1 MTSTEQI
8 IEALRAALTD
18 NERLREQN
26 RRLVAAASEPLAV
39 VGMACRFPGGADSPD
54 LLWERLADGRD
65 MMSPLPRDRGW
76 DLDALLG
83 TADGGPAASAAREG
97 GFLADVSRFDAELFG
112 ISPREAL
119 AMDPQQRVML
129 EVAWEAF
136 EHAGL
141 DPLSL
146 KGSPTGVFLGVS
158 YAAYGSDVTH
168 VPAEV
173 QGYSMTGNVTS
184 VASGRIAYTLGLEGP
199 AVSVDTA
206 CSSSLVALHQAAH
219 ALRAGECSL
228 ALVGGV
234 SVMPTPALLV
244 EFTRQRGMAGDGRA
258 KAFAAAADGTAW
270 AEGAAAVVVERLSD
284 ARRHGHRV
292 LALVR
297 GSAVNQDGASNGLTA
312 PNGAAQRRVI
322 RAALD
327 SAGLTPQEVDAVE
340 AHGTGTRLGD
350 PIEARAL
357 FDTYGRDRDPA
368 HPLWL
373 GAVKSNFGHAG
384 TAAGLAGLVKT
395 VLAMRAG
402 RLPRTLHVDEPT
414 RAVDW
419 SSGTVRLLTEDVAWT
434 RAGHPRRAGISSF
447 GISGTNAHVIV
458 EEAPQTPDT
467 PAPDTPP
474 ARGLTEP
481 EGAAGDGTAAVTQGP
496 GAARGAGAV
505 PGAGRTPV
513 PEAASAPGD
522 STGRPEAAAAADRH
536 TSGSGSTP
544 AETPLPLA
552 GRTGAALRAQAA
564 RLADHIARRT
574 DVPLA
579 DVGLSLATTRARLP
593 RRAVV
598 VADGREEAL
607 RALRAL
613 AAGEPDPAVTEGEAE
628 TENRPAFLFTG
639 QGAQRP
645 GMGAGLYAAFP
656 VFAAAFDE
664 TCGALDRH
672 LEHSLREVVLAAPG
686 TRGAALLDTTAYTQ
700 PATFAL
706 QVALHR
712 LWESWGVAPRF
723 LIGHSVGEISA
734 AHVSGVLSLDDAA
747 ALVTARG
754 ALMQALP
761 PGGAMYAVQATP
773 DELAP
778 HLAGREAEVS
788 LAAVN
793 GPRSAV
799 LSGDAEAAAGVAAH
813 WAERGRRTKRLRV
826 GHAFHSARMEPML
839 DAFREVAAALS
850 YRQPTVPVISNVTG
864 RAAAPGELADP
875 GYWVRHVRGTVR
887 FLDGMRA
894 LADEHV
900 TAYVEL
906 GPDAVLTAM
915 ARECLGGRAA
925 ARVLAPT
932 LRRDRPE
939 TRTALTA
946 VAAVHAHGVPLDW
959 EAVFSGRGARRTDLP
974 TYAFQGRRYWLTSAP
989 DAQAGDVVPTLLAQA
1004 PSPDRAQAPAP
1015 AATGDGTPPPADA
1028 GERWADRLP
1037 VLDEEARTALLT
1049 GLVRRHVAAVLGH
1062 PSPEEVLVARDF
1074 GELGLDSMTAADLL
1088 TRLQAATGLDL
1099 PATAVLDHPSCERLA
1114 AHLAD
1119 RLADG
1124 VPVAAPAAPAAR
1136 PDGLAG
1142 LFLRACREGR
1152 AREAHELTAGLAAFR
1167 SSFTDSAGLDR
1178 EPRTAW
1184 LCDGPDQP
1192 VLLCFPS
1199 FVWQQNFYTYAKLA
1213 SGFRGGRAVATIG
1226 LPGFEEGEPLPASVD
1241 ALAEALADAARRAAA
1256 GRTFALLGHSG
1267 GGNVAAVVAARLER
1281 RGTPPG
1287 ALVLLD
1293 TPAWGGGHGLGGER
1307 WGDAVQRA
1315 LVERAALVARAADG
1329 TAEAWITARARYAGF
1344 DYAVPHLGTPTLLV
1358 RATEPLPAP
1367 GGPDPADDGW
1377 RVAWAL
1383 PHTVADA
1390 PGDHFSMLEADHA
1403 AKTAQAVDDWL
1414 RGPR

>member
-1 MTSTEQI
+1 MASTEQI

-39 VGMACRFPGGADSPD
+39 VGMACRFPGGATSPD

-65 MMSPLPRDRGW
+65 MMSPLPGDRGW

-83 TADGGPAASAAREG
+83 TAGAGPAASAAREG

-136 EHAGL
+136 EHSGL

-284 ARRHGHRV
+284 ARRHGHPV

-327 SAGLTPQEVDAVE
+327 SAGLTPHEVDAVE

-384 TAAGLAGLVKT
+384 PAAGLAGLVKM

-414 RAVDW
+414 PAVDW
-419 SSGTVRLLTEDVAWT
+419 SSGTVRLLTEDVPWT

-458 EEAPQTPDT
+458 EEAPE
-467 PAPDTPP
+467 PAEASEPSSATSTPP
-474 ARGLTEP
+474 VTTTPLDA
-481 EGAAGDGTAAVTQGP
+481 GTATPRTTAVGP
-496 GAARGAGAV
+496 GPSG
-505 PGAGRTPV
+505 PG
-513 PEAASAPGD
+513 
-522 STGRPEAAAAADRH
+522 
-536 TSGSGSTP
+536 P

-552 GRTGAALRAQAA
+552 GKTEDALRAQAA
-564 RLADHIARRT
+564 RLADHLDRRT
-574 DVPLA
+574 GVPLT

-598 VADGREEAL
+598 VADGREEVL

-613 AAGEPDPAVTEGEAE
+613 AEGEPDPAVTEGEARAE
-628 TENRPAFLFTG
+628 TRPAFLFTG

-645 GMGAGLYAAFP
+645 GMGADLHAAFP

-664 TCGALDRH
+664 ACRSLDRH
-672 LEHSLREVVLAAPG
+672 LEHPLREVVLAAPG
-686 TRGAALLDTTAYTQ
+686 TPRAALLDTTAYTQ

-712 LWESWGVAPRF
+712 LWEFWGAAPRF

-734 AHVSGVLSLDDAA
+734 AHVAGVLSLDDAA
-747 ALVTARG
+747 TLVTARG

-761 PGGAMYAVQATP
+761 PGGAMYALQVAP

-778 HLAGREAEVS
+778 QLVGREAELS

-793 GPRSAV
+793 GPRATV
-799 LSGDAEAAAGVAAH
+799 LSGDAEAAARVAAH

-826 GHAFHSARMEPML
+826 GHAFHSARMEPVL
-839 DAFREVAAALS
+839 DAFREVAAGLS
-850 YRQPTVPVISNVTG
+850 YRPPTVPVISNVTG
-864 RAAAPGELADP
+864 RAATPGELADP
-875 GYWVRHVRGTVR
+875 GYWMRHVRGTVR

-925 ARVLAPT
+925 ACVLAPT

-946 VAAVHAHGVPLDW
+946 VAALHAHGVPLDW
-959 EAVFSGRGARRTDLP
+959 EAVFAGRGARRTDLP
-974 TYAFQGRRYWLTSAP
+974 TYPFQGRRYWLTGAP
-989 DAQAGDVVPTLLAQA
+989 DPDAGDLVPTVLAQA
-1004 PSPDRAQAPAP
+1004 PHHAPAP
-1015 AATGDGTPPPADA
+1015 AATGTGAPSGGTALPNAR
-1028 GERWADRLP
+1028 ERLAAELP
-1037 VLDEEARTALLT
+1037 GLDEEGRTALLT
-1049 GLVRRHVAAVLGH
+1049 GLVRRHVASVLGH
-1062 PSPEEVLVARDF
+1062 TSPEEVPVTRDF
-1074 GELGLDSMTAADLL
+1074 GELGLDSMPAADLL

-1114 AHLAD
+1114 AHLAQH
-1119 RLADG
+1119 LADG
-1124 VPVAAPAAPAAR
+1124 VPGAASAASAASAVPGVR
-1136 PDGLAG
+1136 AEGLGG

-1152 AREAHELTAGLAAFR
+1152 AREVHELTAGLAAFR
-1167 SSFTDSAGLDR
+1167 PSFTDAAGLDR
-1178 EPRTAW
+1178 APRTAW
-1184 LCDGPDQP
+1184 LCDGPDEP

-1199 FVWQQNFYTYAKLA
+1199 FVWQQNFYTYARLA
-1213 SGFRGGRAVATIG
+1213 SGFRGSRAVAAIG
-1226 LPGFEEGEPLPASVD
+1226 LPGFEAGEPLPASVD
-1241 ALAEALADAARRAAA
+1241 ALAQALADAAVRTAA

-1267 GGNVAAVVAARLER
+1267 GGNIAAVVAARLEA
-1281 RGTPPG
+1281 RGTPAR

-1293 TPAWGGGHGLGGER
+1293 TPAWGGEHGLGGER

-1315 LVERAALVARAADG
+1315 LVERADLVARAGDG

-1344 DYAVPHLGTPTLLV
+1344 DYAVPMLGTPTLLV
-1358 RATEPLPAP
+1358 RATEPLPAQ
-1367 GGPDPADDGW
+1367 GAPDPADDGW
-1377 RVAWAL
+1377 RVTWTL
-1383 PHTVADA
+1383 PHAVADA